1 MSFPCHLLFYL
12 SELLFKLFKASEEPR
27 WSWQGTRLPTS
38 ASPLP
43 LVLLLLPHLSGPL
56 DREDLCPGSSFLWLE
71 NWAVVGYCK
80 LNTAAYLE
88 DMNNYNCWGE
98 WSCTAS
104 SMKRASHCS
113 ATDVQ
118 RDTPHPL
125 LAKANRGNLLISKV
139 WVLVLAEIWVIKCIF
154 CPFINKQY
162 FLMTELPPFPQK
174 CFFFFFLISKY
185 LWKRYQNSYR
195 KISYTPNLQVL
206 NKLDEGFMLFCF

>member
-1 MSFPCHLLFYL
+1 MHEQTCCGLVGFFSVTVSHTAHCKSQSAFSYVEEKKKRRKILFFSMSFPCHLLFYL

-139 WVLVLAEIWVIKCIF
+139 
-154 CPFINKQY
+154 
-162 FLMTELPPFPQK
+162 
-174 CFFFFFLISKY
+174 
-185 LWKRYQNSYR
+185 
-195 KISYTPNLQVL
+195 
-206 NKLDEGFMLFCF
+206 